1 MVYIVGAGCGDP
13 ELITVKGAR
22 LLKAADVVIW
32 TGSLVNPELLKKVKK
47 GCAVY
52 DSAFMTLEEVIRV
65 IEKAESENKMTVR
78 LHTGDPSIY
87 GTIKE
92 QMDILAQKKIAFEIV
107 PGVSSLFGAASSLK
121 AEYTLPG
128 VTQSIIVTRR
138 AGKTPV
144 PERESLTKLASHGC
158 TMAIFLSVSMIGE
171 VVEELLAGGVYT
183 EHTPAAVVFK
193 ATWSDE
199 MILRGTLGNI
209 AKLTIGENLK
219 KTAIILVG
227 DFLDAAYE
235 RSKLYAPD
243 FSTEFRQAQ
252 PVLQTQSD
260 L

>member
-13 ELITVKGAR
+13 ELITVKGAK
-22 LLKAADVVIW
+22 LLKSADVVIW
-32 TGSLVNPELLKKVKK
+32 TGSLVNPELLKGIKK

-52 DSAFMTLEEVIRV
+52 DSAFMTLEEVVSV
-65 IEKAESENKMTVR
+65 IEKAESEGKTTVR

-92 QMDILAQKKIAFEIV
+92 QMDYFAKKGIVFEIV

-128 VTQSIIVTRR
+128 VTQSVIITRIS
-138 AGKTPV
+138 GKTPV
-144 PERESLTKLASHGC
+144 PEREALSKLASHGC
-158 TMAIFLSVSMIGE
+158 TMAIFLSVARIAE
-171 VVEELLAGGVYT
+171 VVEELLKGAYT
-183 EHTPAAVVFK
+183 ENTPAAVVFK
-193 ATWSDE
+193 ATWADE

-227 DFLDAAYE
+227 DFLDTAYE

-243 FSTEFRQAQ
+243 FATEYRH
-252 PVLQTQSD
+252 PHPHP
-260 L
+260 